1 MQRDRSDI
9 QYIRYSYEGTAA
21 RKPEFR
27 LPSPGSLLPRPV
39 RKPKTV
45 LRIDP
50 LALAAVV
57 LSVVMA
63 VVLCVGMVEL
73 EQVRSEQ
80 RTLQRYVWDLE
91 DRNEVLEQK
100 YGEQYDLNEVRQAAL
115 GMGMVPADQLPH
127 EALSVTIPQEPET
140 PNIFQRLADFF
151 RGLFA

>member
-9 QYIRYSYEGTAA
+9 QYIRYSYEGTSA
-21 RKPEFR
+21 RKPEIH
-27 LPSPGSLLPRPV
+27 LPSPGRLLPKPV

-45 LRIDP
+45 IRIDP
-50 LALAAVV
+50 LALAAMV
-57 LSVVMA
+57 LSAIMA

-91 DRNEVLEQK
+91 DQNEVLEQK

-115 GMGMVPADQLPH
+115 GMGMVPEDQLSH
-127 EALSVTIPQEPET
+127 QSLSVTIPQAPET
-140 PNIFQRLADFF
+140 PGIFQRVADFF
-151 RGLFA
+151 RGWFA

>member
-27 LPSPGSLLPRPV
+27 LPSPGGLLPKPV
-39 RKPKTV
+39 RKPKTI

-63 VVLCVGMVEL
+63 VVLCVGMVE
-73 EQVRSEQ
+73 
-80 RTLQRYVWDLE
+80 
-91 DRNEVLEQK
+91 
-100 YGEQYDLNEVRQAAL
+100 
-115 GMGMVPADQLPH
+115 
-127 EALSVTIPQEPET
+127 
-140 PNIFQRLADFF
+140 
-151 RGLFA
+151 

>member
-27 LPSPGSLLPRPV
+27 LPSPGGLLPKPV
-39 RKPKTV
+39 RKPKTI

-100 YGEQYDLNEVRQAAL
+100 YGEQ
-115 GMGMVPADQLPH
+115 
-127 EALSVTIPQEPET
+127 
-140 PNIFQRLADFF
+140 
-151 RGLFA
+151 